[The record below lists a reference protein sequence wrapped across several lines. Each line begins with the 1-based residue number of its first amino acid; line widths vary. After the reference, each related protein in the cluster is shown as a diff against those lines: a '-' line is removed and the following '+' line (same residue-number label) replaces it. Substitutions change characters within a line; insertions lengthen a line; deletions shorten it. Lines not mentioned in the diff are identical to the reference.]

1 MYTYWL
7 QPQLL
12 SIFEKYYLKLGPD
25 LKPAMRGLVIA
36 LLPVVEEEGSEYF
49 DKVGC
54 IKGFMCNGMV
64 LSGSK
69 WSVH

>member
-1 MYTYWL
+1 
-7 QPQLL
+7 
-12 SIFEKYYLKLGPD
+12 
-25 LKPAMRGLVIA
+25 MRGLVIA

-49 DKVGC
+49 DKVSC
-54 IKGFMCNGMV
+54 VKGFMLYGMV